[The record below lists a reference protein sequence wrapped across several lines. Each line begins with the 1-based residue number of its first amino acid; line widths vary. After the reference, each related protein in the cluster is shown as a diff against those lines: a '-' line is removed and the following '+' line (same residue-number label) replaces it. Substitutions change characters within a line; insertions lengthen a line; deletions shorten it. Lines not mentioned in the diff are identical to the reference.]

1 VCLTACEMTERNYWL
16 AFSYVKGIGSVRY
29 KKLLS
34 YFGSLAAAWQANRDQ
49 LLRSGLTPKATDAVL
64 AIRNQLAVDNL
75 ESSLNKRGIVCL
87 LWNDSAYPKYL
98 AQIPQ
103 APPVLYSIGELKPS
117 DDLAFAIVGTRNVT
131 SYGRQVTKDT
141 AQCLAGSGVTV
152 VSGLARGVDAIA
164 HQASL
169 DAGGRTIAVLGSGV
183 DVIYPPEHRKLAE
196 AISRNGAILSDYA
209 PGTKP
214 DGINFPPRNRIISGL
229 SRGAL
234 VVEAGERSGA
244 LITAKFSVE
253 QGREVFAVPGSVLA
267 PMSRGTNNLISQ
279 GATPMTNPKQ
289 LLDFL
294 QVNSVPLNKQE
305 PQTLTLAEAEILHA
319 LGSESMH
326 IDDLANKLSYS
337 MERLSALLIM
347 MELEGLVTKTATMH
361 YSALTE
367 WRY

>member
-1 VCLTACEMTERNYWL
+1 MCLTVCEMNERNYWL
-16 AFSYVKGIGSVRY
+16 AFSYVKGIGSVRF
-29 KKLLS
+29 KKLLAA
-34 YFGSLAAAWQANRDQ
+34 FGSLTAAWQADRNQ
-49 LLRSGLTPKATDAVL
+49 LLLSGLTPKVVDAVL
-64 AIRNQLAVDNL
+64 STRNQLSLDNL
-75 ESSLNKRGIVCL
+75 EDDLAKRGIACL
-87 LWNDSAYPKYL
+87 LWNDPAYPKYL

-103 APPVLYSIGELKPS
+103 APPVLYLVGELKPE
-117 DDLAFAIVGTRNVT
+117 DDLSFAIVGTRNVT
-131 SYGRQVTKDT
+131 AYGRQVTKDT
-141 AQCLAGSGVTV
+141 AQCLATSGVTI

-164 HQASL
+164 HQAAL

-196 AISRNGAILSDYA
+196 AISRNGAILSDYP

-229 SRGAL
+229 SRGVL

-267 PMSRGTNNLISQ
+267 AMSRGTNNLISQ
-279 GATPMTNPKQ
+279 GASPMTNPTQ

-294 QVNSVPLNKQE
+294 KVKSELGNKSVQK
-305 PQTLTLAEAEILHA
+305 TLSLDEAEILHA
-319 LGSESMH
+319 LGSETLH
-326 IDDLANKLSYS
+326 IDDLAAKLSYS
-337 MERLSALLIM
+337 MERISALLIM
-347 MELEGLVTKTATMH
+347 MELAGLVTKTPSMH
-361 YSALTE
+361 YSALME

>member
-1 VCLTACEMTERNYWL
+1 MAERNYWL

-29 KKLLS
+29 KKLLA
-34 YFGSLAAAWQANRDQ
+34 YFGSLSTAWQAGKND
-49 LLRSGLTPKATDAVL
+49 LILSGLTPKVVDAIL
-64 AIRNQLAVDNL
+64 STRNQLIVDDL
-75 ESSLNKRGIVCL
+75 EASLTKRGISCL
-87 LWNDSAYPKYL
+87 IWNDPAYPKFL
-98 AQIPQ
+98 SEIPQ
-103 APPVLYSIGELKPS
+103 APPVLYLIGEIKAQ

-131 SYGRQVTKDT
+131 GYGRQVTKDT
-141 AQCLAGSGVTV
+141 AECLAASGVTI

-164 HQASL
+164 HQAAL

-196 AISRNGAILSDYA
+196 AISRNGAILSDYP

-229 SRGAL
+229 SRGVL

-244 LITAKFSVE
+244 LITAKFCVE

-267 PMSRGTNNLISQ
+267 AMSRGTNNLISQ

-294 QVNSVPLNKQE
+294 KVKSSLGRKPE
-305 PQTLTLAEAEILHA
+305 PQTLNLDEAEILHA
-319 LGSESMH
+319 LGNESLH
-326 IDDLANKLSYS
+326 IDDLAAKLSYS

-347 MELEGLVTKTATMH
+347 MELEGFVTKTASMH

-367 WRY
+367 WHY

>member
-1 VCLTACEMTERNYWL
+1 MDERNYWL
-16 AFSYVKGIGSVRY
+16 AFSYVKGIGAVRF
-29 KKLLS
+29 KKLLA
-34 YFGSLAAAWQANRDQ
+34 YFGSLAAAWQAGRDQ
-49 LLRSGLTPKATDAVL
+49 LLLSGLTPKVVDAVL
-64 AIRNQLAVDNL
+64 SARNQLVVDNL
-75 ESSLNKRGIVCL
+75 ESSLTKRGIACL
-87 LWNDSAYPKYL
+87 LWNDPAYPKYL
-98 AQIPQ
+98 AEIPQ
-103 APPVLYSIGELKPS
+103 APPVLYLLGEIEPQ

-131 SYGRQVTKDT
+131 AYGRQVTKDT
-141 AQCLAGSGVTV
+141 AECLAASGVTI

-164 HQASL
+164 HQAAL

-196 AISRNGAILSDYA
+196 AISHHGAILSDYP

-229 SRGAL
+229 SRGVL

-267 PMSRGTNNLISQ
+267 AMSRGTNNLISQ

-289 LLDFL
+289 LLEFL
-294 QVNSVPLNKQE
+294 QVNSTLINKRE
-305 PQTLTLAEAEILHA
+305 AQTLSLDEAEILHA
-319 LGSESMH
+319 LGSESLH
-326 IDDLANKLSYS
+326 IDDLAGKLSYS
-337 MERLSALLIM
+337 MENLSAHLIM
-347 MELEGLVTKTATMH
+347 MELAGLVTKTPSMH
-361 YSALTE
+361 YSALAE

>member
-1 VCLTACEMTERNYWL
+1 MCLTVCEMTERNYWL

-29 KKLLS
+29 KKLLA
-34 YFGSLAAAWQANRDQ
+34 YFGSLSTAWQANRNQ
-49 LLRSGLTPKATDAVL
+49 LLLSGLTPKVVDSILST
-64 AIRNQLAVDNL
+64 RNQLKIDNL
-75 ESSLNKRGIVCL
+75 ENELQNRGITCL
-87 LWNDSAYPKYL
+87 LWNDPAYPKYL
-98 AQIPQ
+98 AQIAQ
-103 APPVLYSIGELKPS
+103 APPVLYLLGELTPE

-131 SYGRQVTKDT
+131 AYGRQVTKDT
-141 AQCLAGSGVTV
+141 AQCLAASGVSI

-164 HQASL
+164 HQAAL

-196 AISRNGAILSDYA
+196 AISRNGAILSDYP

-229 SRGAL
+229 SRGVL

-267 PMSRGTNNLISQ
+267 AMSRGTNNLISQ
-279 GATPMTNPKQ
+279 GASPMTNPKQ

-294 QVNSVPLNKQE
+294 KVKSEIGTKSVQK
-305 PQTLTLAEAEILHA
+305 TLSLDEAEILHA
-319 LGSESMH
+319 LGSENLH
-326 IDDLANKLSYS
+326 IDDLAAKLSYS
-337 MERLSALLIM
+337 MERISALLIM
-347 MELEGLVTKTATMH
+347 MELEGLVVKTPSMH
-361 YSALTE
+361 YSALME